1 MPNICIT
8 DKQLRLFEDRFLKD
22 RLERIGDDKEKLENF
37 VEAHGE
43 YMTDI
48 TNGKTYLVQY
58 LQALSDLVGKKY
70 CLAAPVKE
78 DGTYSAF
85 FVKPYE
91 SFNNSPGKVN
101 MNKPNMKPMELQ
113 GNLYQQMG
121 LE

>member
-8 DKQLRLFEDRFLKD
+8 ERQLRLLEDKFLKD
-22 RLERIGDDKEKLENF
+22 RLEKISDDKEKLENF
-37 VEAHGE
+37 IEKRGE

-48 TNGKTYLVQY
+48 TNGKMYLVQY

-70 CLAAPVKE
+70 CLAAPVGK

-85 FVKPYE
+85 FVKPYD
-91 SFNNSPGKVN
+91 SFNTSPAMEN
-101 MNKPNMKPMELQ
+101 PNRENMKPMELQ
-113 GNLYQQMG
+113 GNLYQKMG